1 MFNNFV
7 FKTIFLF
14 NNMIKKID
22 ARKIEHQANVEMFY
36 WDCDNLIRNKVK
48 KLIQN
53 QSNFKR

>member
-1 MFNNFV
+1 MDSNMFNNFV

-36 WDCDNLIRNKVK
+36 
-48 KLIQN
+48 
-53 QSNFKR
+53 

>member
-14 NNMIKKID
+14 NNIIKKTD

-36 WDCDNLIRNKVK
+36 
-48 KLIQN
+48 
-53 QSNFKR
+53 